1 PIDYGVTGIDLTNRV
16 SGKADGLSDI
26 NDFVGPSNAHTKGAW
41 SAAAEWPLSA
51 IHAAL
56 LPTGHVA
63 TYGTDELG
71 NNASGF
77 IYDLW
82 NPHMGLGASAHNTLD
97 NKTNTNTFCS
107 AQTVLSNGQ
116 LLISGGDENGLPDGY
131 KGDGISQ
138 SVLLNP
144 VTEKMSRAAKMSYAR
159 WYPTLVG
166 LPNGENLILGGRS
179 AKPRDG
185 GKSYGVRT
193 PEIYNTNTG
202 KYRKLTGINN
212 DFFERSWYYPRAYVG
227 NTGKVFITR
236 NGSHDVW
243 RMSWTGKGS
252 IEKNVSTRG
261 EVFSQQYPSVVYRP
275 GKVLTLTKGKGA
287 KILDIRGNNAT
298 ISSTSALGVQRLFS
312 DATVLSDG
320 RVLVTGG
327 SSIRQDLASA
337 HYKAQIWSPGN
348 GKWRDLASASKAR
361 LYHSTAL
368 LLPNGAV
375 LVTGGGPPGPVVNM
389 NAEIFYPPYLFKKDG
404 SGELANRPSISSMP
418 AVKYG
423 QKFAINYSSATAIKR
438 VAMIR
443 VGSVTHSFDQSQRYV
458 PLSFTTSRNKL
469 IINGPKNKNQAPP
482 GQYMLVIIDKNGV
495 PSHAEMFQPS

>member
-1 PIDYGVTGIDLTNRV
+1 
-16 SGKADGLSDI
+16 
-26 NDFVGPSNAHTKGAW
+26 
-41 SAAAEWPLSA
+41 
-51 IHAAL
+51 
-56 LPTGHVA
+56 
-63 TYGTDELG
+63 
-71 NNASGF
+71 
-77 IYDLW
+77 
-82 NPHMGLGASAHNTLD
+82 
-97 NKTNTNTFCS
+97 
-107 AQTVLSNGQ
+107 
-116 LLISGGDENGLPDGY
+116 
-131 KGDGISQ
+131 
-138 SVLLNP
+138 
-144 VTEKMSRAAKMSYAR
+144 
-159 WYPTLVG
+159 
-166 LPNGENLILGGRS
+166 
-179 AKPRDG
+179 
-185 GKSYGVRT
+185 
-193 PEIYNTNTG
+193 
-202 KYRKLTGINN
+202 
-212 DFFERSWYYPRAYVG
+212 
-227 NTGKVFITR
+227 
-236 NGSHDVW
+236 
-243 RMSWTGKGS
+243 
-252 IEKNVSTRG
+252 
-261 EVFSQQYPSVVYRP
+261 
-275 GKVLTLTKGKGA
+275 
-287 KILDIRGNNAT
+287 
-298 ISSTSALGVQRLFS
+298 
-312 DATVLSDG
+312 
-320 RVLVTGG
+320 
-327 SSIRQDLASA
+327 LASA